1 MHRKLALGQTIM
13 NLFRSLKISILIFS
27 CIRVFPFWQYFD
39 DSENVKKFFNKEL
52 DFEKILYTKSVEQ
65 LEILSNMDKFIFFSD
80 SLIKEGNLPR
90 NYIQEY
96 LFLKNNFKEKR
107 FDQIISFKP
116 KFLKDSLINIFYIFK
131 GYSYYYLNDYE
142 NSLKISSEFEGD
154 LSNILKIISLCK
166 LQKYDDCLTT
176 IEEFE
181 NFVNYPEIF
190 KIYIN
195 LNFMKKNYEKLDYFC
210 DLFLEKYIDDRDYY
224 YVVYI
229 KSQIL
234 FKKGYFKRSLDFVN
248 QVILNEKKDSILLG
262 NAYYLAGKNYF
273 MLGDYDKMENY
284 LNVFRESNISS
295 DFKKNALFLDGK
307 GFFLKGDFK
316 KAIKKLENFSSEFP
330 EDELTIYADQ
340 MIAESYF
347 NLKNYRKFKEYL
359 TKRNYPDF
367 IKDKMVY
374 LKYFVDYKD
383 GLYSDSIQSY
393 ISFINNEKNNPFK
406 KNAYERVIEETSSD
420 SLKIVYLKS
429 YLLEYNRGEK
439 LFQIFEKN
447 IPFIYENLK
456 LDFLITFFRSI
467 DFSNEKVCKI
477 FYLLLN
483 YAYKNQKD
491 YIFVINLVQNFS
503 DNMKFYK
510 DDVEYILINS
520 LNNIGNYDAA
530 LILIDKKLKIGNV
543 YSDSLIILKFNIYSQ
558 KNDIEKLTKLVEH
571 YDGGNIFIEAEL
583 NRFLGEKFYS
593 LKIYSQAKEYFR
605 KALVLYQ
612 DNREKVALVLTELA
626 ETHYA
631 LDEKENASIIAQQAL
646 FFTKD
651 INLINRIKLL
661 IEK

>member
-1 MHRKLALGQTIM
+1 M
-13 NLFRSLKISILIFS
+13 NLFRSLKISLVIFP
-27 CIRVFPFWQYFD
+27 CIRVFALWQYFD
-39 DSENVKKFFNKEL
+39 DSENIKNFFNKEI
-52 DFEKILYTKSVEQ
+52 DFEKVLYTKSVQQ
-65 LEILSNMDKFIFFSD
+65 LEILSKMDRFILFND
-80 SLIKEGNLPR
+80 SLINVGKLPQ
-90 NYIQEY
+90 NYVQEY
-96 LFLKNNFKEKR
+96 LYLKNNFKEKK
-107 FDQIISFKP
+107 FDIIVSYEP
-116 KFLKDSLINIFYIFK
+116 KFLKDSLKTIFYIFK
-131 GYSYYYLNDYE
+131 GYSYYYLNDLE
-142 NSLKISSEFEGD
+142 NSLKISSEFKGD
-154 LSNILKIISLCK
+154 LSNILKIISLYK
-166 LQKYDDCLTT
+166 LQKYDDCIKT

-190 KIYIN
+190 KTYIN

-210 DLFLEKYIDDRDYY
+210 DLFLAKYLEDKDYY

-234 FKKGYFKRSLDFVN
+234 FKKGYFKKSLDFVN
-248 QVILNEKKDSILLG
+248 QVILNEKYDSILLG

-273 MLGDYDKMENY
+273 MLGDYDKMENF

-307 GFFLKGDFK
+307 GFFLKGDYK
-316 KAIKKLENFSSEFP
+316 KAIKKLEDFSIEFP

-347 NLKNYRKFKEYL
+347 NLKNYKKFKEYL

-367 IKDKMVY
+367 IKDKMIY

-383 GLYSDSIQSY
+383 GLYPDSIQSF

-406 KNAYERVIEETSSD
+406 KNAYERIIEETDSD
-420 SLKIVYLKS
+420 SLKIYYLKN
-429 YLLEYNRGEK
+429 YLIEFNRGEK
-439 LFQIFEKN
+439 VFQIFEKN

-456 LDFLITFFRSI
+456 VDFITTFFKSM

-483 YAYKNQKD
+483 YAYKNQMN
-491 YIFVINLVQNFS
+491 YTFVINLIQDFP
-503 DNMKFYK
+503 DNMRFYK
-510 DDVEYILINS
+510 DEVEYILINS
-520 LNNIGNYDAA
+520 LKNIGNYDAA
-530 LILIDKKLKIGNV
+530 LILIDKKLKIKNIF
-543 YSDSLIILKFNIYSQ
+543 SDSLLILQFAIYSQ
-558 KNDIEKLTKLVEH
+558 KNDIEKLTKLVEN
-571 YDGGNIFIEAEL
+571 YDGGDIFIEAEL
-583 NRFLGEKFYS
+583 NRFLGEKFFS
-593 LKIYSQAKEYFR
+593 LKMYSQAKEYFR

-646 FFTKD
+646 FFAND